1 MDLSKTKNDKEPS
14 KLALGQFSS
23 NFTFDETTKTYS
35 IRAGNQFCRCY
46 SQYVTF
52 LRIHD

>member
-35 IRAGNQFCRCY
+35 IRAGINFVDVIP
-46 SQYVTF
+46 QYVTSW
-52 LRIHD
+52 